1 MQQILPDEEI
11 ATGINSLN
19 SKQRGAFNVVHSW
32 TQNYVKYDGHDV
44 EPVHIFLSGHEGT
57 GKVI

>member
-32 TQNYVKYDGHDV
+32 TQNYVKYV
-44 EPVHIFLSGHEGT
+44 ELAHIFLSGHGGT